1 MKWEKENQLKT
12 LKNLIENPKQFMKP
26 TLNKINE
33 ENEMITS

>member
-1 MKWEKENQLKT
+1 MKWEKENQYKT

-33 ENEMITS
+33 ENEIQTA